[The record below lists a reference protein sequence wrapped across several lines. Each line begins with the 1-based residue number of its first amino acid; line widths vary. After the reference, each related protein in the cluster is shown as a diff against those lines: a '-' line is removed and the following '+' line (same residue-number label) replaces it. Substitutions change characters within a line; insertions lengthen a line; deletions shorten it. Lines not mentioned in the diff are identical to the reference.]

1 MPRAAALSM
10 KCPEEAMSKS
20 METLL
25 RFRWSERPHSVVI
38 AVPVVVLTW
47 SVSDVIS
54 ILFDLR
60 SRGLPGFVFQ
70 PQHQPEHG
78 VANPAHSNYSPKR
91 TILMAD
97 SASLAR

>member
-1 MPRAAALSM
+1 
-10 KCPEEAMSKS
+10 

-54 ILFDLR
+54 ILFDLW
-60 SRGLPGFVFQ
+60 SRGLQGFVFQ
-70 PQHQPEHG
+70 PSMELQIRRTPTTVQNGLFLWQIQP
-78 VANPAHSNYSPKR
+78 
-91 TILMAD
+91 T
-97 SASLAR
+97 

>member
-1 MPRAAALSM
+1 MARAAALSM

-54 ILFDLR
+54 ILFDRNSSGVR
-60 SRGLPGFVFQ
+60 SAVGAERVRQSGDDGIVPLP
-70 PQHQPEHG
+70 
-78 VANPAHSNYSPKR
+78 
-91 TILMAD
+91 
-97 SASLAR
+97 

>member
-1 MPRAAALSM
+1 MARAAALSM

-54 ILFDLR
+54 ILFDLW
-60 SRGLPGFVFQ
+60 SRGLQGFVFQ
-70 PQHQPEHG
+70 PSMELQTRRTPTTVQNGLFLWQIQP
-78 VANPAHSNYSPKR
+78 
-91 TILMAD
+91 T
-97 SASLAR
+97 

>member
-1 MPRAAALSM
+1 MARAAALSM

-54 ILFDLR
+54 ILFDLW
-60 SRGLPGFVFQ
+60 SRGLQGFVFQ
-70 PQHQPEHG
+70 PSMELQIRRTPTTVQNGLFLWQIQP
-78 VANPAHSNYSPKR
+78 
-91 TILMAD
+91 T
-97 SASLAR
+97 